1 MALYEYEC
9 KKCSNRFDVR
19 RSFSDE
25 SDVVCPSCQG
35 QGQRI
40 FSPVSAIFNGS
51 GFYTTD
57 SRSSNPA
64 AGSCGDTPRSFG

>member
-9 KKCSNRFDVR
+9 AKCANKFEVR
-19 RSFSDE
+19 RNFNDE
-25 SDVVCPSCQG
+25 SSVVCPKCQG

-40 FSPVSAIFNGS
+40 FSPAAVIFNGS

-57 SRSSNPA
+57 TRKSEPTP
-64 AGSCGDTPRSFG
+64 GSCGDTPRSFG

>member
-19 RSFSDE
+19 RSFNDE
-25 SDVVCPSCQG
+25 SAVACPSCQG
-35 QGQRI
+35 QVERI
-40 FSPVSAIFNGS
+40 FSPVSAIFNSS

-57 SRSSNPA
+57 SRSSGSTP
-64 AGSCGDTPRSFG
+64 GSCGDTPRSFG